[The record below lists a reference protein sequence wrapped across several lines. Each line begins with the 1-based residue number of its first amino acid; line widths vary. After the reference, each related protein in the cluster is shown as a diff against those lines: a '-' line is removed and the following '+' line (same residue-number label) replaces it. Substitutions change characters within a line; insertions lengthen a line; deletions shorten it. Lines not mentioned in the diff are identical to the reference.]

1 MNTRTDKPATLAIVG
16 VGLIGGSIGKAV
28 KERNLA
34 HRVVGIEAHTE
45 SAQWALDNGLLD
57 AVSDRVPEDADLI
70 ALCVPSD
77 LVASWVMDLADHP
90 GLVFDVGSVKGPII
104 EAIQEHGSVPER
116 FVPCHPISGSEKSG
130 PQAADGSLF
139 DGCTVVITPLE
150 HTSGLAQQACADFW
164 QALGANT
171 MTLGFVDHDAAL
183 AVTSHLPHLL
193 AFAFM
198 EQVEESHLALT
209 GGGFRDFTRIAAAN
223 PELWWRIMRLN
234 RGALA
239 QALEQYSQNLKSLA
253 AAIDTDDEA
262 QGLALISAAAAKRQA
277 ADKAEN

>member
-1 MNTRTDKPATLAIVG
+1 MNKRTDKLGTLAIVG

-28 KERNLA
+28 RERGLA
-34 HRVVGIEAHTE
+34 YRVVGIEAHAE

-104 EAIQEHGSVPER
+104 QAIQKHGPVPER

-139 DGCTVVITPLE
+139 EDCTVVFTPLE
-150 HTSGLAQQACADFW
+150 HTSGVAQHTCADFW
-164 QALGANT
+164 QAIGATT
-171 MTLGFVDHDAAL
+171 MTLGFADHDAAL

-198 EQVEESHLALT
+198 EQVDESHLPLT

-239 QALEQYSQNLKSLA
+239 QALEQYSQNLKALA
-253 AAIDTDDEA
+253 AAIDTDDEV
-262 QGLALISAAAAKRQA
+262 QGMALIRAAAAKRQA
-277 ADKAEN
+277 ADKTEN